1 MIDLSV
7 CQNSERFAFD
17 IRCLRGRVDRNVRL
31 SICQHCSFHARLQ
44 DEDDK
49 EDDKEGDKDDDEEDD
64 EEGEKKVTKMMT
76 KKMTKKVKKR

>member
-1 MIDLSV
+1 MIGMIDLSV

-17 IRCLRGRVDRNVRL
+17 IRCLRGRVDRNGRL

-49 EDDKEGDKDDDEEDD
+49 EDDKEDNEEDDKDDDEAFRLTRPREWRLRL
-64 EEGEKKVTKMMT
+64 GN
-76 KKMTKKVKKR
+76 